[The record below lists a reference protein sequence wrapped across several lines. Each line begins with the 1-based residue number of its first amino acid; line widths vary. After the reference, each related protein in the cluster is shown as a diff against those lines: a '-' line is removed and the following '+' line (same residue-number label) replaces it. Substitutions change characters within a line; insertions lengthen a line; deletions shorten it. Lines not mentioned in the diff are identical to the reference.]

1 MDKIFDMK
9 IYFVTSNPGK
19 VKEFKRILKG
29 RIDLEHLKPDKDIQ
43 ELESQDVREV
53 AIDKAK
59 KAAEIYKKTV
69 LTEDTG
75 LFINTLNGFP
85 GSLINRETKKHGEG
99 FKYWCDLLNR
109 MNAKDRSAY
118 AEVAIAISTPEKNL
132 AVYVGRVNG
141 HIAKEPMIGKYGF
154 GWDSIFIPEG
164 YDKSFSQFGPEEKDK
179 ISHRRKA
186 LNKLLKDKK
195 RLLRMLA

>member
-1 MDKIFDMK
+1 MR

-29 RIDLEHLKPDKDIQ
+29 RIDLEYLKPGRDIP

-53 AIDKAK
+53 VIDKAK
-59 KAAEIYKKTV
+59 KAAKIYKKTV

-75 LFINTLNGFP
+75 LFINALDGFP
-85 GSLINRETKKHGEG
+85 GSLINRETKKHEEG
-99 FKYWCDLLNR
+99 FKYWCDMLNR
-109 MNAKDRSAY
+109 MNVKDRSAY
-118 AEVAIAISTPEKNL
+118 AEAAIAISTPEKNL
-132 AVYVGRVNG
+132 SVYIGRVNG
-141 HIAKEPMIGKYGF
+141 SIAEKPMIGQYRF

-164 YDKSFSQFGPEEKDK
+164 YDKSFSQLGSKEKDK

-186 LNKLLKDKK
+186 LNKFLKDVK
-195 RLLRMLA
+195 RLSRMLT

>member
-1 MDKIFDMK
+1 MK
-9 IYFVTSNPGK
+9 IYFVTSNAGK
-19 VKEFKRILKG
+19 IKEFKRILKG
-29 RIDLEHLKPDKDIQ
+29 KIDLEHLKPDRDIP
-43 ELESQDVREV
+43 ELESQDVRKV

-75 LFINTLNGFP
+75 LFINVLNGFP
-85 GSLINRETKKHGEG
+85 GSLIERETKKHEEG
-99 FKYWCDLLNR
+99 FKYWCDLLNS

-118 AEVAIAISTPEKNL
+118 AIAAIAISNPEKNL

-141 HIAKEPMIGKYGF
+141 SIAKKPMIGQYVF

-164 YDKSFSQFGPEEKDK
+164 YNKSFAQLQPEEKDK

-186 LNKLLKDKK
+186 LNKLLKDVK
-195 RLLRMLA
+195 RLSMIT

>member
-1 MDKIFDMK
+1 M
-9 IYFVTSNPGK
+9 GK

-29 RIDLEHLKPDKDIQ
+29 KIEIEHLKPRRDIQ

-53 AIDKAK
+53 AIDKAN

-69 LTEDTG
+69 ITEDTG
-75 LFINTLNGFP
+75 LFINTLDGFP

-118 AEVAIAISTPEKNL
+118 AEVAITISTPEKNL
-132 AVYVGRVNG
+132 AVYVGRING
-141 HIAKEPMIGKYGF
+141 SIAKEPMIGKYRF

-164 YDKSFSQFGPEEKDK
+164 YDKSFSQLGPEEKDK

-186 LNKLLKDKK
+186 LNKFLKDVK
-195 RLLRMLA
+195 RLSRMIK